1 MQVKAILK
9 LASLILMILA
19 VFMSSAVFTAFLY
32 GEPARSYAAFLVPI
46 GLSVLFFFLMS
57 ILTRKEK
64 VPHLSM
70 KHGFL
75 LVTVTWL
82 LASSMGALPYL
93 ISGSIPRFTDAF
105 FESMAGLTTTGLS
118 LIPDTSPIPRSII
131 FWQSMTHWI
140 GGMGM
145 VVLTVAIFPFLG
157 FGGLNLMKAE
167 VPGHEVMKI
176 TAKSSGT
183 AKILWGVYFV
193 FTVTQILLLLL
204 GGMNLFDAVNIAFV
218 TISSG
223 GSGDM
228 NQTIRSY
235 NTVHIDLVV
244 TFFML
249 LSGINF
255 QLQYKLLAGRFG
267 EVFKDTE
274 LKVYLG
280 IFFAGTIV
288 VTYNLFAKG
297 TLKSAGESLRFGIFQ
312 VTSILSTTG
321 FSIADYRAWPYFSQ
335 FILFILL
342 FIGGCSGSSGGGIKV
357 IRIVTMVKMALNEMK
372 YLIRPRGVFSI
383 FLNEKYLRKNI
394 IYDCSSLVFLYLV
407 IFIIVAFIVTLGGF
421 NLMTSIAISIA
432 CVGNTGAG
440 FGTLGPDF
448 SYGALPDFI
457 TWTLSFAMLIGRL
470 EIYSVLVLLTPS
482 FWKS

>member
-1 MQVKAILK
+1 MQFKAIFR
-9 LASLILMILA
+9 LASLILLILA
-19 VFMSSAVFTAFLY
+19 GFMLLSVVVAFVY
-32 GEPARSYAAFLVPI
+32 RESIRSYVSFLAPM
-46 GLSVLFFFLMS
+46 GLSILFFALMS
-57 ILTRKEK
+57 FFTRKER

-82 LASSMGALPYL
+82 LASSLGSLPYL
-93 ISGSIPRFTDAF
+93 LSGSIPRFTDAF
-105 FESMAGLTTTGLS
+105 FEAMAGLTTTGIS
-118 LIPDTSPIPRSII
+118 LIDDPSRVPRSIV

-145 VVLTVAIFPFLG
+145 VVLTVALFPFLG

-167 VPGHEVMKI
+167 IPGHEVMKI

-183 AKILWGVYFV
+183 AKILWGVYFF
-193 FTVTQILLLLL
+193 FTITQIFLLLL
-204 GGMNLFDAVNIAFV
+204 GGMTLFDAVNSTFV
-218 TISSG
+218 TVASG
-223 GSGDM
+223 GSGGM
-228 NQTIRSY
+228 NQILRIYDSAY
-235 NTVHIDLVV
+235 IDIVV
-244 TFFML
+244 TVFML

-255 QLQYKLLAGRFG
+255 QLQYKLLARRFR
-267 EVFKDTE
+267 EVYRDTE

-280 IFFAGTIV
+280 IFFFASLLVG
-288 VTYNLFAKG
+288 YNLFSKNILPG
-297 TLKSAGESLRFGIFQ
+297 MGVSLRYAAFQ
-312 VTSILSTTG
+312 VTSIMSTTG
-321 FSIADYRAWPYFSQ
+321 FSIDDYRNWPYFSQ

-342 FIGGCSGSSGGGIKV
+342 FIGACSGSSGGGIKV
-357 IRIVTMVKMALNEMK
+357 IRIVTMVKMSLNEMR

-383 FLNEKYLRKNI
+383 FLNDKYLRKNI

-407 IFIIVAFIVTLGGF
+407 IFIIVSFIVTLGGF
-421 NLMTSIAISIA
+421 NLITSMAISIA
-432 CVGNTGAG
+432 CVCNTGAG